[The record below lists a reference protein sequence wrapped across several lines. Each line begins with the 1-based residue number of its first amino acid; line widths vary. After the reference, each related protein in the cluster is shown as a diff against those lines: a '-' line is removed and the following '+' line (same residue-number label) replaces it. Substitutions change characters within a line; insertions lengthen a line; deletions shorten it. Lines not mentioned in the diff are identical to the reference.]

1 MNNYSEQIFQSIDT
15 IISQRLNE
23 VKFDRT
29 ITCEVIT
36 GVKDYPN
43 KYWVSDGATKFQAC
57 VADSSRT
64 YTEKQKVYVLIPN
77 GDYNSTDKVIIGSYT
92 ADELPKNLYTN
103 PFDHLVYSSKI
114 LFTTDNKYIETSTDT
129 ESLVPMILQGIDFNY
144 SNTTPFDY
152 IGLDFSFNTT
162 DLYGMKKGNYGI
174 QFTLKNNDVEIF
186 TSAIDSSQ
194 LYGDI
199 YNFNSLMKMQHL
211 FPIPTG
217 ADITQANE
225 LVINLYQKGNF
236 DIAKKRIYL
245 KEASFYFGYD
255 VEKIDSNKLILHL
268 DKSQSLTFKETETE
282 EELKRKLYLE
292 WQNTD
297 LKKIYSYNNQEY
309 PSNEKY
315 KYTVYWCKY
324 MPGYKKDKNK
334 GDIEETGVYWQT
346 IEAGNSFTQE
356 IKLVPQSNTQQFK
369 VGVKYRDQ
377 EEFEKLIAQQ
387 EKEKEAVKQNTSLTE
402 EEKQKKIKEIEEKYK
417 KLIDALWKYIESNA
431 LIFTNEDVKAEPGST
446 NNSED
451 SIKLT
456 CSDSGVYNYYM
467 AQGPIV
473 DYSYTR
479 EERTITASFLDGY
492 DIEKDSRDVTW
503 EIVGIKEDQ
512 SNNNETMIK
521 INAEKSTN
529 KTLVFTIKD
538 GYLSGR
544 NDLNTILCTATL
556 PNGEIRRGKITL
568 YFGEISTAGS
578 QYAFNLH
585 FEDNKSCLHPING
598 NNLTV
603 SATLQRRDGET
614 ISPLPDI
621 EWSIEGNNKDK
632 NNTVILSTVTASDNN
647 YSCTLTY
654 MLSSGF
660 PEMADNEY
668 YSATLKAVI
677 KDFTIDNGLTTDLT
691 AYLPIPLGANNCDYI
706 SGITS
711 VSYFTNGPSKM
722 VSKKKYQIYGID
734 IPAKVQWLPDSFKVK
749 IEENNEE
756 KEVEKPF
763 LPYVDSKKTTLVVPT
778 FPAWE
783 NNQETL
789 YYGVVAKNNDI
800 ILWMQ
805 PIVLKQNGYD
815 DDFVNSY
822 SNALTIDE
830 GRNAIGVATLVV
842 GRKEENNKLTGIEM
856 GELYQVDNDGKKIT
870 YLESGLYGK
879 QKNVNMFYLTN
890 KGAFFV
896 GDKNTNYISF
906 NDEVLET
913 KNALRIKT
921 SNFYLSANNLLIDNN
936 TGISLGNKL
945 KLNIDGSASIAGWII
960 DSNSIYNIAKVDAE
974 NQYEF
979 RLWNPGVASGTI
991 ISCQKLNTDTYPFYV
1006 NRDGF
1011 LKALNAEI
1019 TGKITATSGKI
1030 AEYTISGAQLKG
1042 INVGMSG
1049 KSGDGWAFWAGSD
1062 SSEEA
1067 PFRVG
1072 HNGNLIASQ
1081 GTVGGWALG
1090 TNNLTC
1096 SAGDTSVGI
1105 YSYSYYWHNND
1116 PQTGRAAD
1124 VMVVKTGTNYPFVV
1138 RKDGSLYCSNAT
1150 IKGTLQAGTVI
1161 QTNSTSDSVQTQI
1174 GSLQVYNY
1182 GELGTAMRHYI
1193 TDSGVASG
1201 GSLYISAQDG
1211 CGLSNTYGGSTEVQV
1226 WPNSRGYLVGT
1237 WAYKSGSSGSLSD
1250 KKLKNSINNFTEDY
1264 DLLFNNLT
1272 PRLYKYNNGTSNRI
1286 HFGFIA
1292 QETEEAIKQS
1302 NLTQKDVAF
1311 IINMDELNGESYK
1324 YLRYEEF
1331 IALNTWQIQKLKQRV
1346 TELEN
1351 EIKEIKQNEN
1361 N

>member
-29 ITCEVIT
+29 IACEIIA

-64 YTEKQKVYVLIPN
+64 YIAGQKVYVLIPN
-77 GDYNSTDKVIIGSYT
+77 GDYNSADKVIIGSYT

-103 PFDHLVYSSKI
+103 PFDHLVYSSKYEVGLNEEGLKI
-114 LFTTDNKYIETSTDT
+114 LANDAEKDY
-129 ESLVPMILQGIDFNY
+129 ESVILSSVKFEY
-144 SNTTPFDY
+144 SNITPFDY
-152 IGLDFSFNTT
+152 VGLEFSFNTT
-162 DLYGMKKGNYGI
+162 DLNGLTQGNYGLRI
-174 QFTLKNNDVEIF
+174 MLKHIEKNKEPEEIANF
-186 TSAIDSSQ
+186 VIDSSQ

-199 YNFNSLMKMQHL
+199 YNLNSLIKFQQL
-211 FPIPTG
+211 FPIPIS
-217 ADITQANE
+217 ADI
-225 LVINLYQKGNF
+225 INTNNIEIQLYQRKNF
-236 DIAKKRIYL
+236 DTEETNKYIYL
-245 KEASFYFGYD
+245 KSATLYFGYD
-255 VEKIDSNKLILHL
+255 VEKIDSNKLTLYF
-268 DKSQSLTFKETETE
+268 DKTQSLTFDERDNVKT
-282 EELKRKLYLE
+282 LYLE
-292 WQNTD
+292 WEDTD
-297 LKKIYSYNNQEY
+297 LKKIYSFNQEQ
-309 PSNEKY
+309 PSSEKY
-315 KYTVYWCKY
+315 KYTTYWCKY
-324 MPGYKKDKNK
+324 VPGYKKNKDK
-334 GDIEETGVYWQT
+334 GDIEETGVYWKT
-346 IEAGNSFTQE
+346 IGIENSFIQVVD
-356 IKLVPQSNTQQFK
+356 LDSQNNTQQFK
-369 VGVKYRDQ
+369 VGIKYRNQ
-377 EEFEKLIAQQ
+377 EEFEKLFKQQ
-387 EKEKEAVKQNTSLTE
+387 NEEIKTIRQDTSLTE
-402 EEKQKKIKEIEEKYK
+402 EEKRNKINEIEEKYK
-417 KLIDALWKYIESNA
+417 KLIDALWKYLESNV
-431 LIFTNEDVKAEPGST
+431 LIFTNEDVKPEPGST

-492 DIEKDSRDVTW
+492 DIEKDSKEVIW
-503 EIVGIKEDQ
+503 EIVGIKND
-512 SNNNETMIK
+512 NETMIK
-521 INAEKSTN
+521 FNTEKSTN

-538 GYLSGR
+538 EYLSGR

-568 YFGEISTAGS
+568 HFGEISTAGS

-598 NNLTV
+598 NNLIV

-614 ISPLPDI
+614 ILPLPDI

-632 NNTVILSTVTASDNN
+632 NNTAILSAAAGHN

-691 AYLPIPLGANNCDYI
+691 AYLPIPLGANNCNYI

-722 VSKKKYQIYGID
+722 VSKKKYQIYGTD
-734 IPAKVQWLPDSFKVK
+734 IPTGIKWLPDSFKVK
-749 IEENNEE
+749 IKEDNKE
-756 KEVEKPF
+756 KEIEKPF

-789 YYGVVAKNNDI
+789 YYGIVAKSNDT

-822 SNALTIDE
+822 SNTLTIDE

-842 GRKEENNKLTGIEM
+842 GRKEEGNKLTGIEM
-856 GELYQVDNDGKKIT
+856 GELYQVDENGNKIT

-896 GDKNTNYISF
+896 GDGNNYISF
-906 NDEVLET
+906 NDETKKT
-913 KNALRIKT
+913 KNTLMIKT
-921 SNFYLSANNLLIDNN
+921 SLFNLNSDNIIVNSNGLTINGGNFVVKNDNNDTLLNLDSDQKSLLFSGYLTNTTKTSRFYFSNSPVPGDGPGLFCEETQTAARRWLKIWPGYDAKKAYKNAIISGRYGLAISDYDDNTSIAKFTKVGIEINAPFSSKIQLKNGCNFYGNEHNQIWRDSLQRIHFSANSNLILDLWKS
-936 TGISLGNKL
+936 GSGN
-945 KLNIDGSASIAGWII
+945 
-960 DSNSIYNIAKVDAE
+960 NSIY
-974 NQYEF
+974 
-979 RLWNPGVASGTI
+979 T
-991 ISCQKLNTDTYPFYV
+991 T
-1006 NRDGF
+1006 
-1011 LKALNAEI
+1011 AL
-1019 TGKITATSGKI
+1019 
-1030 AEYTISGAQLKG
+1030 
-1042 INVGMSG
+1042 
-1049 KSGDGWAFWAGSD
+1049 
-1062 SSEEA
+1062 
-1067 PFRVG
+1067 
-1072 HNGNLIASQ
+1072 
-1081 GTVGGWALG
+1081 
-1090 TNNLTC
+1090 
-1096 SAGDTSVGI
+1096 DTS
-1105 YSYSYYWHNND
+1105 WWE
-1116 PQTGRAAD
+1116 T
-1124 VMVVKTGTNYPFVV
+1124 
-1138 RKDGSLYCSNAT
+1138 
-1150 IKGTLQAGTVI
+1150 
-1161 QTNSTSDSVQTQI
+1161 
-1174 GSLQVYNY
+1174 
-1182 GELGTAMRHYI
+1182 
-1193 TDSGVASG
+1193 
-1201 GSLYISAQDG
+1201 
-1211 CGLSNTYGGSTEVQV
+1211 
-1226 WPNSRGYLVGT
+1226 
-1237 WAYKSGSSGSLSD
+1237 SSGSQIGGQLHGYWVGKFSSSSD
-1250 KKLKNSINNFTEDY
+1250 LRLKNSIKDLSSSLYYQNFFDNLKPKSFRYNKEDK
-1264 DLLFNNLT
+1264 N
-1272 PRLYKYNNGTSNRI
+1272 I
-1286 HFGFIA
+1286 HIGFIA
-1292 QETEEAIKQS
+1292 QEVNQALKDNNLNVQDFAFSELAGRPGEEAYW
-1302 NLTQKDVAF
+1302 T
-1311 IINMDELNGESYK
+1311 
-1324 YLRYEEF
+1324 LRYSEF

>member
-29 ITCEVIT
+29 ITCEVIA

-43 KYWVSDGATKFQAC
+43 KYWVSDGATKFQTC

-77 GDYNSTDKVIIGSYT
+77 GDYNSADKVIIGSYT

-103 PFDHLVYSSKI
+103 PFDHLVYSSKV
-114 LFTTDNKYIETSTDT
+114 LFGPALDKYIETSADT
-129 ESLVPMILQGIDFNY
+129 ENLISIGEQGIVFNY

-152 IGLDFSFNTT
+152 VGLDFSFNTT
-162 DLYGMKKGNYGI
+162 DLQGMKKGNYGI
-174 QFTLKNNDVEIF
+174 QFTLKNNDAEIF

-194 LYGDI
+194 LYGNI

-211 FPIPTG
+211 FPIPTDV
-217 ADITQANE
+217 DITQANK
-225 LVINLYQKGNF
+225 LVVNLYQKGNF
-236 DIAKKRIYL
+236 DISKKKIYL
-245 KEASFYFGYD
+245 NEATFYFGYD
-255 VEKIDSNKLILHL
+255 VEKIDRNKLILHL
-268 DKSQSLTFKETETE
+268 DKTESLVFKDNE
-282 EELKRKLYLE
+282 KRNFYLE
-292 WQNTD
+292 WQDTD
-297 LKKIYSYNNQEY
+297 LNKIYTSSKNDA
-309 PSNEKY
+309 PAY
-315 KYTVYWCKY
+315 KYEIYWCHY
-324 MPGYKKDKNK
+324 EVGYKKIKED
-334 GDIEETGVYWQT
+334 DIEETGVYWRT
-346 IEAGNSFTQE
+346 L
-356 IKLVPQSNTQQFK
+356 IKNKDFKYQADLKKDNQREQFK
-369 VGVKYRDQ
+369 VGIKYYDET
-377 EEFEKLIAQQ
+377 EEIEKLKSQQ
-387 EKEKEAVKQNTSLTE
+387 KQELKAIDEDTTLIDK
-402 EEKQKKIKEIEEKYK
+402 EEKKKAINEKYQAWFNN
-417 KLIDALWKYIESNA
+417 LQEYINNNNLWKYLESNV
-431 LIFTNEDVKAEPGST
+431 LIFTNEDVKPEPGST

-492 DIEKDSRDVTW
+492 DIEKDSKEVIW
-503 EIVGIKEDQ
+503 EIVGIKND
-512 SNNNETMIK
+512 NETMIK
-521 INAEKSTN
+521 FNTEKSTN

-538 GYLSGR
+538 EYLSGR

-568 YFGEISTAGS
+568 HFGEISTAGS

-598 NNLTV
+598 DNLIV

-614 ISPLPDI
+614 ILPLPDI

-632 NNTVILSTVTASDNN
+632 NNTAILSAAAGDN

-691 AYLPIPLGANNCDYI
+691 AYLPIPLGANNCNYI

-734 IPAKVQWLPDSFKVK
+734 IPTGIKWLPDSFKVK
-749 IEENNEE
+749 IKEDNKE
-756 KEVEKPF
+756 KEIEKPF
-763 LPYVDSKKTTLVVPT
+763 LPYVNSKKTTLVVPT

-789 YYGVVAKNNDI
+789 YYGIVAKSNDT

-822 SNALTIDE
+822 SNTLTIDE

-842 GRKEENNKLTGIEM
+842 GRKEEGNKLTGIEM
-856 GELYQVDNDGKKIT
+856 GELYQVDENGNKIT

-896 GDKNTNYISF
+896 GDGNNYISF
-906 NDEVLET
+906 NDETKKT
-913 KNALRIKT
+913 KNALMIKT
-921 SNFYLSANNLLIDNN
+921 SLFNLNSDNIIVNSNGLTINGGNFVVKNDNNDTLLNLDSDQKSLLFSGYLTNTTKTSRFYFSNSPVPGDGPGLFCEETQTAARQWLKIWPGYDAKKAYKNAVISGRYGLAISDYDDNTSIAKFTKVGIEINAPFSSKIQLKNGCNFYGNEHNQIWRDSLQRIHFSANSNLILDLWKS
-936 TGISLGNKL
+936 GSGN
-945 KLNIDGSASIAGWII
+945 
-960 DSNSIYNIAKVDAE
+960 NSIY
-974 NQYEF
+974 
-979 RLWNPGVASGTI
+979 T
-991 ISCQKLNTDTYPFYV
+991 T
-1006 NRDGF
+1006 
-1011 LKALNAEI
+1011 AL
-1019 TGKITATSGKI
+1019 
-1030 AEYTISGAQLKG
+1030 
-1042 INVGMSG
+1042 
-1049 KSGDGWAFWAGSD
+1049 
-1062 SSEEA
+1062 
-1067 PFRVG
+1067 
-1072 HNGNLIASQ
+1072 
-1081 GTVGGWALG
+1081 
-1090 TNNLTC
+1090 
-1096 SAGDTSVGI
+1096 DTS
-1105 YSYSYYWHNND
+1105 WWE
-1116 PQTGRAAD
+1116 
-1124 VMVVKTGTNYPFVV
+1124 
-1138 RKDGSLYCSNAT
+1138 
-1150 IKGTLQAGTVI
+1150 
-1161 QTNSTSDSVQTQI
+1161 TSSGFQI
-1174 GSLQVYNY
+1174 GGQL
-1182 GELGTAMRHYI
+1182 H
-1193 TDSGVASG
+1193 
-1201 GSLYISAQDG
+1201 
-1211 CGLSNTYGGSTEVQV
+1211 
-1226 WPNSRGYLVGT
+1226 GYWVG
-1237 WAYKSGSSGSLSD
+1237 KFSSSSD
-1250 KKLKNSINNFTEDY
+1250 LRLKNSIKDLSSSLYYQNFFDNLKPKSFRYNKEDK
-1264 DLLFNNLT
+1264 N
-1272 PRLYKYNNGTSNRI
+1272 I
-1286 HFGFIA
+1286 HIGFIA
-1292 QETEEAIKQS
+1292 QEVNQALKDNNLNVQDFAFSELAGRPGEEAYW
-1302 NLTQKDVAF
+1302 T
-1311 IINMDELNGESYK
+1311 
-1324 YLRYEEF
+1324 LRYSEF

-1346 TELEN
+1346 IELEN